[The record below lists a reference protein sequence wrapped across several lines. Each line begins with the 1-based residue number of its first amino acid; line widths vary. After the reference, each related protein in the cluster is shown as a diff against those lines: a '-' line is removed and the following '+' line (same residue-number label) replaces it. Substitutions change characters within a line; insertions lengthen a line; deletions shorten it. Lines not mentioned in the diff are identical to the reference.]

1 MRTLSIPK
9 GAQRARRTARLETGA
24 EILAKRQPAGVAPMR
39 YIVRNGK
46 LFGVNGWY
54 VYDAICHFV
63 VSTPGDRENAQR
75 EAEELNR
82 ADKLKRRLAG

>member
-1 MRTLSIPK
+1 
-9 GAQRARRTARLETGA
+9 
-24 EILAKRQPAGVAPMR
+24 MR

-63 VSTPGDRENAQR
+63 VSAPGDRENAQR

-82 ADKLKRRLAG
+82 ADKLKRRLVG